1 MSWELPFARVIN
13 EKETKYDK
21 TKNKCIGS
29 DAYGMDRG

>member
-1 MSWELPFARVIN
+1 MSRKLPFARVIN

-21 TKNKCIGS
+21 TKNKSIGS